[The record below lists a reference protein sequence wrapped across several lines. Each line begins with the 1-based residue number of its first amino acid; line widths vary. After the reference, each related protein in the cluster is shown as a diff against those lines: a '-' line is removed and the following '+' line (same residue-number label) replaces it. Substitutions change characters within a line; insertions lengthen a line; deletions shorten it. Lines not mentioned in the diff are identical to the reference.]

1 MFICLNVSK
10 FHPSI
15 IVSYGGSSSEAEP
28 WREASIS
35 PNYCSAVLCS
45 STVSANE
52 MQVSPYVAVKLGVWD
67 SEK

>member
-1 MFICLNVSK
+1 MFICLSVSK
-10 FHPSI
+10 FHPS
-15 IVSYGGSSSEAEP
+15 VLVRYESSGSAAEP
-28 WREASIS
+28 WRGARIS

-52 MQVSPYVAVKLGVWD
+52 MQASPCVAVELRVWD

>member
-10 FHPSI
+10 FHPSVL
-15 IVSYGGSSSEAEP
+15 VSYESSSSEAEP
-28 WREASIS
+28 WRGARIS
-35 PNYCSAVLCS
+35 PNCCSAVLCS

-52 MQVSPYVAVKLGVWD
+52 MQVVPRVAVELRGWD

>member
-1 MFICLNVSK
+1 MFICLNVGK
-10 FHPSI
+10 FHPSV
-15 IVSYGGSSSEAEP
+15 IVHYGGSSSEAEL

-52 MQVSPYVAVKLGVWD
+52 MQVSPCAAVELRVWD